1 MPSTPSPQ
9 PPSGGPDAGTGAA
22 VAAPSK
28 ANAGDPLFQR
38 PEPETPGGK
47 RSLLLWQYFFF
58 PVLIVVSALGLFLL
72 FGLLGKEET
81 TPEGMLTVLLDG
93 GENRQQQASQQ
104 LAIAIAEERNRVDEQ
119 RRAGKAI
126 EPAPFY
132 AEAGFQERLLRAFRL
147 ARDEES
153 DERQQGI
160 ARALGRAEVPAA
172 IPVLLDVLY
181 PAAGGKAASSDVRR
195 AAAAGLLHF
204 EPRLAEAAYVKM
216 AGPDEKDVEVR
227 TMGMSG
233 LALLGL
239 PRHGSADADSP
250 AVAPLLTAGL
260 EAPSAGI
267 RLNAAYGLAR
277 RGDASGKHLLEQS
290 LSRDGLK
297 ELGVDPAFQSAAL
310 GNAIGSALALRD
322 SDLKPLV
329 ERLTDT
335 AHEGDDVVRAAARQA
350 LARWDQVPDAAT
362 SGGQR

>member
-1 MPSTPSPQ
+1 MPSTPSPE
-9 PPSGGPDAGTGAA
+9 PPQGGPDAGTGAA
-22 VAAPSK
+22 GAAPSR

-38 PEPETPGGK
+38 QQPETPGGK

-58 PVLIVVSALGLFLL
+58 PVLIVVAAVGLFLL

-104 LAIAIAEERNRVDEQ
+104 LAIAIAEERNRVEAQ
-119 RRAGKAI
+119 RRAGEPV

-132 AEAGFQERLLRAFRL
+132 AAPDFQERLLRAFRL
-147 ARDEES
+147 AREEES
-153 DERQQGI
+153 EERQQGI
-160 ARALGRAEVPAA
+160 ARALGRAEVIGAL
-172 IPVLLDVLY
+172 PVLLDVLY
-181 PAAGGKAASSDVRR
+181 PGEGRKAASSDVRR

-204 EPRLAEAAYVKM
+204 ESRLAESAYVTM
-216 AGPDEKDVEVR
+216 AGPAEKDVEVR

-239 PRHGSADADSP
+239 PRHGGAQADSP
-250 AVAPLLTAGL
+250 QTRQLLTSGL
-260 EAPSAGI
+260 DAPSAGI

-277 RGDASGKHLLEQS
+277 RGDASGKHLLAQS
-290 LSRDGLK
+290 LSRGGLE
-297 ELGVDPAFQSAAL
+297 ELGIDPAFQSAAL

-322 SDLKPLV
+322 PDLKPLV

-350 LARWDQVPDAAT
+350 LARWDAGPAE
-362 SGGQR
+362 SNGGQR